1 MYKTRENLY
10 ALYSPDS
17 ILAISDNEKNIYQYY
32 LEFKS
37 YFDETYSQVSVVP
50 IVTKNK
56 IYEIIAKH
64 NDTHWLYWL
73 TDEIILTATE
83 YNYYSKYL
91 RKMYEDTKN
100 MMSQLLILNKFT
112 NLSPENKKKIS
123 DTFDI
128 TYNNMKSFNDFVS
141 TIDSK
146 EFFNQYIATPNIT
159 RQLIC
164 LDLMKKE
171 KIKES

>member
-10 ALYSPDS
+10 ALYGPDS

-50 IVTKNK
+50 IVSKNK

-146 EFFNQYIATPNIT
+146 EFFNQYIATQNIT

-164 LDLMKKE
+164 LNLKKKE

>member
-50 IVTKNK
+50 IVSKNK
-56 IYEIIAKH
+56 IYEIIAKY

>member
-10 ALYSPDS
+10 ALYSSDS

-37 YFDETYSQVSVVP
+37 YFDETYSQVSVAP
-50 IVTKNK
+50 IVSKNK
-56 IYEIIAKH
+56 IYEIIAKY

>member
-10 ALYSPDS
+10 ALYSSDS

-50 IVTKNK
+50 IVSKTK
-56 IYEIIAKH
+56 IFEITVKY
-64 NDTHWLYWL
+64 NNTHWLQWL
-73 TDEIILTATE
+73 TDEIILTAYE
-83 YNYYSKYL
+83 YDYYIRYL

-112 NLSPENKKKIS
+112 NFSPEVKKKLS

-128 TYNNMKSFNDFVS
+128 TYTNMQSFNDFV
-141 TIDSK
+141 TNINSK
-146 EFFNQYIATPNIT
+146 EFFSQYIMTPNIT
-159 RQLIC
+159 KQLIC
-164 LDLMKKE
+164 LDLMKSE
-171 KIKES
+171 KLD